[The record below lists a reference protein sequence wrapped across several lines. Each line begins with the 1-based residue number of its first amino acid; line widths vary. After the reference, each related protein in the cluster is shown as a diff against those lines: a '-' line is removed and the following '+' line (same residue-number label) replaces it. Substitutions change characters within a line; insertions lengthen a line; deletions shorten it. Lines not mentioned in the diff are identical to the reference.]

1 MEVVNAIVLKNTRF
15 VERQRILYL
24 FSLERGFLSMI
35 TPFFTGKREGTR
47 VMEIIEVEY
56 AEKARGDLYSLKSTR
71 PTLDTN
77 AISLDV
83 FKMNIAL
90 LWGEVLSLILRHEE
104 QNASLYDYLCRSI
117 EYLNAAGN
125 EAANFNLFFFYRLCD
140 LLGLRL
146 DVSSYREGYLFDPH
160 AGNFRSSPPDSG
172 KAVGPLAASVI
183 YRLCSTPLSSIGT
196 IALNRA
202 GRALL
207 LDVVLSFIGYHL
219 DVNFNTK
226 SIRVIREVFS

>member
-1 MEVVNAIVLKNTRF
+1 MEVVNAVVLKNSRF
-15 VERQRILYL
+15 VERQRILHL

-35 TPFFTGKREGTR
+35 TPPFSSKREGTR
-47 VMEIIEVEY
+47 VMEVVEVEY
-56 AEKARGDLYSLKSTR
+56 AGRARGDLYSLRSTR

-90 LWGEVLSLILRHEE
+90 LWGEALWLILRREE
-104 QNASLYDYLCRSI
+104 QNKALYDYLCRSV
-117 EYLNAAGN
+117 EYLNVAGE

-140 LLGLRL
+140 LLGFRV
-146 DVSSYREGYLFDPH
+146 DTSSYREGYLFNPRLGCFC
-160 AGNFRSSPPDSG
+160 ASPPATGDG
-172 KAVGPLAASVI
+172 VGPRAAGVI
-183 YRLCSTPLSSIGT
+183 CRLCSEPLASIGS
-196 IALNRA
+196 IPLNRA
-202 GRALL
+202 GRAML

-219 DVNFNTK
+219 DVNFDTK